1 MTRKEKIYAYMK
13 SEGYVP
19 LKLDELKLV
28 LDVPK
33 SDYEEFD
40 KIINELVFENKIVKS
55 RRDRYIATEKTGLF
69 CGIFSGTEKGFGFV
83 LREEGGD
90 VFVPQEKTCGALNG
104 DEVLYRI
111 TEKGDGEKRDT
122 GEIMRISK
130 RNTKELACTFVKR
143 GVKCYAVP
151 NSKKVWHYVH
161 LDAGRTKGALNG
173 QRVIVKILKY
183 PKFDEDLKGEVTEV
197 LGWPEDKGVSNRCV
211 MHQFGLHDSFPDEVI
226 KETENIADEVNFADI
241 EGRKDLTDKTF
252 ITIDGEDT
260 KDIDDAVYVEKQG
273 ENYVLYVSIAD
284 VSHYVKPGMALH
296 KEAMRR
302 GTSVY
307 LAGTV
312 IPMLPPKLSNG
323 ICSLNEGVPRLT
335 LTAEM
340 TINPSGEVISHDI
353 YKSVIKSNHR
363 MTYKEVTSIIDG
375 DKKLHK
381 NYADVCEMIAHMKTL
396 ADILREKREKN
407 GSINFNFPETKV
419 IFDENLQVVD
429 VVQSEYTVSNS
440 IIEQFMLLANETVA
454 EHFFWLD
461 IPFVYRVHEQPKEE
475 KMQELMRVLKIFGLS
490 LKGRNGE
497 IHPGAIE
504 DVLKEA
510 QGKPFEKIVAN
521 IALRSM
527 MKAKYTTENLGHFG
541 LASKYYCHFT
551 SPIRRLADLTIHEI
565 ISRNLDGTFE
575 SLREKYLTL
584 AQQASISASETEI
597 VAEDAERLSVKLKIA
612 EFMKQYEGY
621 IFDGVVSSVL
631 PNAFY
636 VELENLVEGR
646 VSLADMDDDYY
657 SLSGDY
663 TLVGERTGKT
673 IKIGDEITILL
684 ARADTETGDIDFVPY
699 DSED

>member
-19 LKLDELKLV
+19 LKLDELRLV

-33 SDYEEFD
+33 NDYEEFD
-40 KIINELVFENKIVKS
+40 RLIEELVSENKIVKS

-69 CGIFSGTEKGFGFV
+69 TGVFSGTEKGFGFV
-83 LREEGGD
+83 LREIGD
-90 VFVPQEKTCGALNG
+90 VFVPQEKTCGAMDG
-104 DEVLYRI
+104 DEVLYKI
-111 TEKGDGEKRDT
+111 TEKGGENRRDT
-122 GEIMRISK
+122 GEIMRIVK
-130 RNTKELACTFVKR
+130 RNTKELVCTFVKR
-143 GVKCYAVP
+143 GVKCFAVP
-151 NSKKVWHYVH
+151 TSKKMWHYVRLEPGH
-161 LDAGRTKGALNG
+161 TKGALSG

-197 LGWPEDKGVSNRCV
+197 LGWPEDTGVSNRCV
-211 MHQFGLHDSFPDEVI
+211 MHQFGLSDSFPDEVM
-226 KETENIADEVNFADI
+226 KEAENIAAEVDFAET

-273 ENYVLYVSIAD
+273 DNYVLYVSIAD
-284 VSHYVKPGMALH
+284 VSHYVHPGSELH

-307 LAGTV
+307 LAGSV
-312 IPMLPPKLSNG
+312 IPMLPPRLSNG
-323 ICSLNEGVPRLT
+323 ICSLNEGVLRLT

-340 TINPSGEVISHDI
+340 TVDRNGDVISHDI
-353 YKSVIKSNHR
+353 YKGVIKSVHR
-363 MTYKEVTSIIDG
+363 MTYTEVTSIIEG
-375 DKKLHK
+375 DKEIQSRYGDVCGMIEHMDNLAAILHK
-381 NYADVCEMIAHMKTL
+381 
-396 ADILREKREKN
+396 KREKN
-407 GSINFNFPETKV
+407 GSIDFNFPETKV
-419 IFDENLQVVD
+419 IFDENMQICDIVK
-429 VVQSEYTVSNS
+429 SEQTVSNG
-440 IIEQFMLLANETVA
+440 IIEEFMLCANETVA

-504 DVLKEA
+504 EVLKSA
-510 QGKPFEKIVAN
+510 QGKPFEKVVAN
-521 IALRSM
+521 LALRSM
-527 MKAKYTTENLGHFG
+527 MKAKYQTENLGHFG

-575 SLREKYLTL
+575 PLREKYKTL
-584 AQQASISASETEI
+584 AQMAAKSASDTEI
-597 VAEDAERLSVKLKIA
+597 VAEDAERLSVKLKVA

-621 IFDGVVSSVL
+621 VFDAVVSSVL

-646 VSLADMDDDYY
+646 VSLADMEDDYY

-663 TLVGERTGKT
+663 TLVGERSGKT
-673 IKIGDEITILL
+673 VKIGDKITVLL
-684 ARADTETGDIDFVPY
+684 ARADTETGDLDFVPY